1 MTASAEKASALP
13 AKLVGLGYSVTELAN
28 GERLTGGGPY
38 LSEEELKRQ
47 GYAINAAGPTMQV
60 DRYEVTLPWAAPMK
74 KRPA

>member
-13 AKLVGLGYSVTELAN
+13 AKLVGLGYSVTEVAN

-38 LSEEELKRQ
+38 LAEEKLKRE
-47 GYAINAAGPTMQV
+47 GYAITAAGPTMQV
-60 DRYEVTLPWAAPMK
+60 DRYEVTLPSATPMK